1 MDKKNIMCTS
11 SILGRD
17 LHVIS
22 YGKKGLPVVVFPTQG
37 QAPESLE
44 EVGVIDELADY
55 LDSGTIQLFCTETV
69 DDETW
74 GGTGDP
80 AERAQRQESYYHYV
94 VDELVPLVAKM
105 SKSKARPLALG
116 FDAGATQAS
125 IVALRRPDLFQ
136 GCVCLSGCYDARRY
150 FGDWMDATLYD
161 NTPCAFLSQMPVDH
175 PYVAVYNQRQLLFCT
190 GQEGSEAD
198 ALRSTRALGEQFA
211 RLGVDV
217 WCDYWGADVTHTW
230 FWWKKQLRY
239 FLPIVLADVEK
250 TTAAEKPAPKKR
262 ATTRKKAATATAAKK
277 PAAKKAEKDAEAE
290 KDVAPKAAAAKKP
303 AATKTAAT
311 KTAAKKAEKDAEAE
325 KDVAPKADAAKKPA
339 ATKTAAKPA
348 ATTAPAAKPAE
359 TKATAAKPA
368 AEEKKPAAKKAT
380 TAPKAAA
387 KKPAATKA
395 ATPAKVE
402 KPAVP
407 AKAEKPATPVKA
419 TKAAAPAKAEKPSV
433 PAKATKA
440 ATPAK
445 AEKPAAP
452 AKAPAAK
459 KPASTKAAATKPATK
474 PAAEKKSA
482 AAAKTATTKPAA
494 KPATKAKSAK

>member
-1 MDKKNIMCTS
+1 MDKKNIVCTS
-11 SILGRD
+11 SILGED
-17 LHVIS
+17 MHVIA

-69 DDETW
+69 DNETW

-80 AERAQRQESYYHYV
+80 AERAKRQETYYHYV

-105 SKSKARPLALG
+105 SKSTARPLALG

-190 GQEGSEAD
+190 GQEASEAD
-198 ALRSTRALGEQFA
+198 SLRSTHEMGEQLA

-239 FLPIVLADVEK
+239 FLPIVLDDVEK
-250 TTAAEKPAPKKR
+250 TTAAEKPAKKR
-262 ATTRKKAATATAAKK
+262 TTTRKKAATTTAAK
-277 PAAKKAEKDAEAE
+277 
-290 KDVAPKAAAAKKP
+290 
-303 AATKTAAT
+303 KTAAT
-311 KTAAKKAEKDAEAE
+311 KAAA
-325 KDVAPKADAAKKPA
+325 
-339 ATKTAAKPA
+339 
-348 ATTAPAAKPAE
+348 
-359 TKATAAKPA
+359 
-368 AEEKKPAAKKAT
+368 EKKPAAKKAATT
-380 TAPKAAA
+380 TAKAAE
-387 KKPAATKA
+387 KKPAATTTVAKAAKA
-395 ATPAKVE
+395 ATPAK
-402 KPAVP
+402 AVKATAP
-407 AKAEKPATPVKA
+407 AKAEKPAVPAKA
-419 TKAAAPAKAEKPSV
+419 TKAAAPAKVEK
-433 PAKATKA
+433 A
-440 ATPAK
+440 
-445 AEKPAAP
+445 AAP
-452 AKAPAAK
+452 AKTTAAK
-459 KPASTKAAATKPATK
+459 KPA
-474 PAAEKKSA
+474 
-482 AAAKTATTKPAA
+482 AAKTTTKSATTK
-494 KPATKAKSAK
+494 TKSAK

>member
-1 MDKKNIMCTS
+1 MDKKNIVCTS
-11 SILGRD
+11 SILGED
-17 LHVIS
+17 MHVIA

-69 DDETW
+69 DNESW

-80 AERAQRQESYYHYV
+80 AERAQRQETYYHYV

-105 SKSKARPLALG
+105 NKSGARPLALG

-125 IVALRRPDLFQ
+125 VVALRRPDLFQ

-190 GQEGSEAD
+190 GQEASEAD
-198 ALRSTRALGEQFA
+198 ALRSTHEMGEQFA

-239 FLPIVLADVEK
+239 FLPIVLDDVEK
-250 TTAAEKPAPKKR
+250 TTAAEKPAPAKKC
-262 ATTRKKAATATAAKK
+262 ATTTRKKAATTT
-277 PAAKKAEKDAEAE
+277 
-290 KDVAPKAAAAKKP
+290 AAKKP
-303 AATKTAAT
+303 AATKAA
-311 KTAAKKAEKDAEAE
+311 A
-325 KDVAPKADAAKKPA
+325 
-339 ATKTAAKPA
+339 
-348 ATTAPAAKPAE
+348 
-359 TKATAAKPA
+359 
-368 AEEKKPAAKKAT
+368 EKKPAAKKAAT
-380 TAPKAAA
+380 TKAAAEKSAEPVKAAEPKAAA

-395 ATPAKVE
+395 AATKAAATKAAAE
-402 KPAVP
+402 KKPAAP
-407 AKAEKPATPVKA
+407 KATKPAAAKPAAKKTETAAKPAAAKKPAAKPAA
-419 TKAAAPAKAEKPSV
+419 TKAAAPAKVEKAAA

-445 AEKPAAP
+445 AEKPATPAKATKAAAPVKATKPAAP
-452 AKAPAAK
+452 AKATAAK
-459 KPASTKAAATKPATK
+459 KPAATKAAAA
-474 PAAEKKSA
+474 
-482 AAAKTATTKPAA
+482 KPAA
-494 KPATKAKSAK
+494 KPAATKAKSTK

>member
-55 LDSGTIQLFCTETV
+55 LDSGTIQLFCTETI
-69 DDETW
+69 DDESW
-74 GGTGDP
+74 GGTGDA
-80 AERAQRQESYYHYV
+80 AERAQRQETYYHYV

-105 SKSKARPLALG
+105 GKTKARPLALG

-125 IVALRRPDLFQ
+125 VVALRRPDLFQ

-277 PAAKKAEKDAEAE
+277 PAATKTAAKKAEKDAEAE

-303 AATKTAAT
+303 AATKA
-311 KTAAKKAEKDAEAE
+311 
-325 KDVAPKADAAKKPA
+325 
-339 ATKTAAKPA
+339 AAKPA
-348 ATTAPAAKPAE
+348 ETTATAAKPAE

-407 AKAEKPATPVKA
+407 AKAEKPATPAKA
-419 TKAAAPAKAEKPSV
+419 TKAAVPAKAVKAAA

-459 KPASTKAAATKPATK
+459 KPASTKAAATKPA
-474 PAAEKKSA
+474 AEKKPA

>member
-1 MDKKNIMCTS
+1 MTDTQSGDMIQPFGGNMDKKNIVCTS
-11 SILGRD
+11 SILGED
-17 LHVIS
+17 MHVVA

-69 DDETW
+69 DDESW

-80 AERAQRQESYYHYV
+80 AERAQRQETYYHYV

-105 SKSKARPLALG
+105 NKSGARPLALG

-125 IVALRRPDLFQ
+125 VVALRRPDLFQ

-190 GQEGSEAD
+190 GQEASEAD
-198 ALRSTRALGEQFA
+198 SLRSTHEMGEQFA

-239 FLPIVLADVEK
+239 FLPIVLDDVEK
-250 TTAAEKPAPKKR
+250 TTAAEKPAPAKKR
-262 ATTRKKAATATAAKK
+262 ATTRKKTATTTAAKK
-277 PAAKKAEKDAEAE
+277 PAAKKA
-290 KDVAPKAAAAKKP
+290 APAKAAAEKVEEPAKATAKKP
-303 AATKTAAT
+303 AAAKATTTKPAAAKPAAAKT
-311 KTAAKKAEKDAEAE
+311 TAAKKA
-325 KDVAPKADAAKKPA
+325 
-339 ATKTAAKPA
+339 
-348 ATTAPAAKPAE
+348 
-359 TKATAAKPA
+359 
-368 AEEKKPAAKKAT
+368 
-380 TAPKAAA
+380 
-387 KKPAATKA
+387 AATKA
-395 ATPAKVE
+395 ATAKKEVAE
-402 KPAVP
+402 KPAVAKKAAAP
-407 AKAEKPATPVKA
+407 AKAEKPATPAKATKAAVPAKA
-419 TKAAAPAKAEKPSV
+419 TKAAAPAKAVKPV
-433 PAKATKA
+433 A
-440 ATPAK
+440 PAK

-452 AKAPAAK
+452 AKAVKAATPAKATKTAAPAKAPAAK
-459 KPASTKAAATKPATK
+459 KAAAPEA
-474 PAAEKKSA
+474 AAEKKPA
-482 AAAKTATTKPAA
+482 ATKTAAKSA
-494 KPATKAKSAK
+494 ATKAKSAK

>member
-1 MDKKNIMCTS
+1 MDKKNIVCTS
-11 SILGRD
+11 SILGED
-17 LHVIS
+17 MHVIA

-69 DDETW
+69 DDESW

-80 AERAQRQESYYHYV
+80 AERAQRQETYYHYV

-105 SKSKARPLALG
+105 NKSKARPLALG

-161 NTPCAFLSQMPVDH
+161 NTPVAFLSQMPVDH

-190 GQEGSEAD
+190 GQEASEAD
-198 ALRSTRALGEQFA
+198 ALRSTREMGEQFA

-239 FLPIVLADVEK
+239 FLPIVLDDVEK
-250 TTAAEKPAPKKR
+250 TTAAEKPAKKR
-262 ATTRKKAATATAAKK
+262 TTTRKKAATTT
-277 PAAKKAEKDAEAE
+277 
-290 KDVAPKAAAAKKP
+290 AAAKKP
-303 AATKTAAT
+303 VATKAA
-311 KTAAKKAEKDAEAE
+311 A
-325 KDVAPKADAAKKPA
+325 
-339 ATKTAAKPA
+339 
-348 ATTAPAAKPAE
+348 
-359 TKATAAKPA
+359 
-368 AEEKKPAAKKAT
+368 EKKPAAKKTATAT
-380 TAPKAAA
+380 TKAAAEKTAAPKTAAKKATAEKATAAEKPATMKTATATKTAAA
-387 KKPAATKA
+387 KKATATKA
-395 ATPAKVE
+395 AT
-402 KPAVP
+402 
-407 AKAEKPATPVKA
+407 
-419 TKAAAPAKAEKPSV
+419 TKAAAPAKVEKAAVPAKAV
-433 PAKATKA
+433 KAAAPAKATKA

-445 AEKPAAP
+445 ATKAAAP
-452 AKAPAAK
+452 AKAVKAAAPAKATKAAAPAK
-459 KPASTKAAATKPATK
+459 TTTTKKAAATKA
-474 PAAEKKSA
+474 AAEKK
-482 AAAKTATTKPAA
+482 PA
-494 KPATKAKSAK
+494 ATKAKSTK

>member
-1 MDKKNIMCTS
+1 MDKKNIVCTS
-11 SILGRD
+11 SILGED
-17 LHVIS
+17 MHVIA
-22 YGKKGLPVVVFPTQG
+22 YGKEGLPVVVFPTQG

-69 DDETW
+69 DNETW

-80 AERAQRQESYYHYV
+80 AERAKRQETYYHYV

-105 SKSKARPLALG
+105 SKSTARPLALG

-190 GQEGSEAD
+190 GQEASEAD
-198 ALRSTRALGEQFA
+198 SLRSTHEMGEQLA

-239 FLPIVLADVEK
+239 FLPIVLDDVEK
-250 TTAAEKPAPKKR
+250 TTAAEKPVKKR
-262 ATTRKKAATATAAKK
+262 ATTRKKATTTTAAKK
-277 PAAKKAEKDAEAE
+277 TTAT
-290 KDVAPKAAAAKKP
+290 KAAA
-303 AATKTAAT
+303 
-311 KTAAKKAEKDAEAE
+311 
-325 KDVAPKADAAKKPA
+325 
-339 ATKTAAKPA
+339 
-348 ATTAPAAKPAE
+348 
-359 TKATAAKPA
+359 
-368 AEEKKPAAKKAT
+368 EKKPAAKKAATT
-380 TAPKAAA
+380 TAKAAE
-387 KKPAATKA
+387 KKPAATTTVA
-395 ATPAKVE
+395 
-402 KPAVP
+402 
-407 AKAEKPATPVKA
+407 
-419 TKAAAPAKAEKPSV
+419 KAAA

-445 AEKPAAP
+445 AVKAAAP
-452 AKAPAAK
+452 AKAEKPAVPAKATKAAAPAKVEKAAAPAKTTAAK
-459 KPASTKAAATKPATK
+459 KPA
-474 PAAEKKSA
+474 
-482 AAAKTATTKPAA
+482 AAKATTKSAT
-494 KPATKAKSAK
+494 TKAKSAK

>member
-1 MDKKNIMCTS
+1 MDKKNIVCTS
-11 SILGRD
+11 SILGED
-17 LHVIS
+17 MHVIA

-69 DDETW
+69 DNESW

-80 AERAQRQESYYHYV
+80 AERAQRQETYYHYV

-105 SKSKARPLALG
+105 NKSGARPLALG

-125 IVALRRPDLFQ
+125 VVALRRPDLFQ

-190 GQEGSEAD
+190 GQEASEAD
-198 ALRSTRALGEQFA
+198 ALRSTHEMGEQFA

-239 FLPIVLADVEK
+239 FLPIVLDDVEK
-250 TTAAEKPAPKKR
+250 TTAAEKPAPAKKR
-262 ATTRKKAATATAAKK
+262 ATTTRKKAATTT
-277 PAAKKAEKDAEAE
+277 
-290 KDVAPKAAAAKKP
+290 AAKKP
-303 AATKTAAT
+303 AATKAA
-311 KTAAKKAEKDAEAE
+311 A
-325 KDVAPKADAAKKPA
+325 
-339 ATKTAAKPA
+339 
-348 ATTAPAAKPAE
+348 
-359 TKATAAKPA
+359 
-368 AEEKKPAAKKAT
+368 EKKPAAKKAAT
-380 TAPKAAA
+380 TKVAAEKSAEPVKAAEPKAAA

-395 ATPAKVE
+395 AATKAAATKAAAE
-402 KPAVP
+402 KKPAAP
-407 AKAEKPATPVKA
+407 KATKPAAAKPAAKKTETAAKPAAAKKPAAKPAA
-419 TKAAAPAKAEKPSV
+419 TKAAAPAKVEKAAA

-445 AEKPAAP
+445 AEKPATPAKATKAAAPVKATKPAAP
-452 AKAPAAK
+452 AKATAAK
-459 KPASTKAAATKPATK
+459 KPAATKAAATKPAAK
-474 PAAEKKSA
+474 PA
-482 AAAKTATTKPAA
+482 
-494 KPATKAKSAK
+494 ATKAKSTK

>member
-1 MDKKNIMCTS
+1 MDKKNIVCTS
-11 SILGRD
+11 SILGED
-17 LHVIS
+17 MHVIA

-69 DDETW
+69 DNETW

-80 AERAQRQESYYHYV
+80 AERAKRQETYYHYV

-105 SKSKARPLALG
+105 SKSTARPLALG

-190 GQEGSEAD
+190 GQEASEAD
-198 ALRSTRALGEQFA
+198 SLRSTHEMGEQLA

-239 FLPIVLADVEK
+239 FLPIVLDDVEK
-250 TTAAEKPAPKKR
+250 TTAAEKPAKKR
-262 ATTRKKAATATAAKK
+262 TTTRKKAATTTAAKKTAATKAAAEKK
-277 PAAKKAEKDAEAE
+277 PAAKNAATTTA
-290 KDVAPKAAAAKKP
+290 KAAAEKAAAPKTAAKKATTAAEKP
-303 AATKTAAT
+303 AAAKTTKATAAKTAAT
-311 KTAAKKAEKDAEAE
+311 KTAA
-325 KDVAPKADAAKKPA
+325 AA
-339 ATKTAAKPA
+339 KTAAA
-348 ATTAPAAKPAE
+348 
-359 TKATAAKPA
+359 
-368 AEEKKPAAKKAT
+368 EKKPAAKKAATT
-380 TAPKAAA
+380 TAKAAE
-387 KKPAATKA
+387 KKPVATTTVAKATKA
-395 ATPAKVE
+395 AAPAKTTKAETPAK
-402 KPAVP
+402 AVKAAAP
-407 AKAEKPATPVKA
+407 AKAEKPAVPAKA
-419 TKAAAPAKAEKPSV
+419 TKAAAPAKA
-433 PAKATKA
+433 TKA
-440 ATPAK
+440 ASPAK
-445 AEKPAAP
+445 TTD
-452 AKAPAAK
+452 AK
-459 KPASTKAAATKPATK
+459 KPA
-474 PAAEKKSA
+474 
-482 AAAKTATTKPAA
+482 AAKTTTKSATTK
-494 KPATKAKSAK
+494 TKSAK

>member
-55 LDSGTIQLFCTETV
+55 LDSGTIQLFCTETI
-69 DDETW
+69 DDESW
-74 GGTGDP
+74 GGTGDA
-80 AERAQRQESYYHYV
+80 AERAQRQETYYHYV

-105 SKSKARPLALG
+105 GKTKARPLALG

-125 IVALRRPDLFQ
+125 VVALRRPDLFQ

-262 ATTRKKAATATAAKK
+262 ATTRKKTIAT
-277 PAAKKAEKDAEAE
+277 
-290 KDVAPKAAAAKKP
+290 AAAKKP
-303 AATKTAAT
+303 AAT
-311 KTAAKKAEKDAEAE
+311 KTAAKKAEKDADAE
-325 KDVAPKADAAKKPA
+325 KDVAPKAAAAKKPA

-407 AKAEKPATPVKA
+407 AKAEKPATPAKA
-419 TKAAAPAKAEKPSV
+419 TKAAVPAKAVKAAA

-474 PAAEKKSA
+474 PAAEKKPA
-482 AAAKTATTKPAA
+482 AAAKPATTKPAA